1 MLSSR
6 RHGIRNFRIRV
17 LLYGISVPIGHEF
30 SVKYFQNFF
39 FGAQWV
45 LNSWRY
51 CNFCHRHNSVCQ
63 REQTPP
69 RRWPF
74 WILLFFL
81 VFFTMKLFRRSLLD
95 RSFSTTTLRTMTV
108 SYQMLIL
115 MNIVREH
122 LWKKCLFRLVGTGR
136 SPCWQLHWWKRAL
149 EDGPWL
155 QFQFSTFLLCSVCFW
170 KLISSMFI
178 HEP

>member
-1 MLSSR
+1 MGKTRYFASRPTVNITTTTLIDWVQLHARIMDKSLLNQSFRCLGWTKYVSRFSNPPCLSSNSR

-30 SVKYFQNFF
+30 SVKYFQKSF

-51 CNFCHRHNSVCQ
+51 CNFCHRHNSVFQ

-81 VFFTMKLFRRSLLD
+81 VFFYHEA
-95 RSFSTTTLRTMTV
+95 V
-108 SYQMLIL
+108 S
-115 MNIVREH
+115 
-122 LWKKCLFRLVGTGR
+122 
-136 SPCWQLHWWKRAL
+136 
-149 EDGPWL
+149 
-155 QFQFSTFLLCSVCFW
+155 
-170 KLISSMFI
+170 
-178 HEP
+178 